1 MNQGPDCDGHGAK
14 PDHEI
19 DTADTVLRPAPPLQ
33 HGQDGPDVEETI
45 SWAPPA
51 SPGSTSPQDGAPSDA
66 LPEDTLA
73 PSDDF
78 IASGL
83 TPAPA
88 PPPTPQ
94 ATDEAPE
101 DPDFIASAPP
111 LSAGSAEPA
120 DLDAAGSPPSFSA
133 PSPADPPPST
143 APESPPWGTYLHS
156 SLSADEDTDATRQ
169 RPIERSDRPADLAP
183 IQRFDQ
189 RPRFHLPTEEDP
201 QSANPAS
208 ASPAGGAGNGTGL
221 PPGVDATARS
231 PRRKLLVPAVA
242 LGCALLL
249 LLGIGTG
256 VGLVWLNRP
265 ESPTASGGPTT
276 EPEQD
281 PADPAQWRPLEDG
294 EQVEGT
300 TEELLQVMSENP
312 LTAATLS
319 VPAGCSLPASEG
331 KVPDEQ
337 LQAYLEAGTSCLE
350 TTWGDALAQQGVEFT
365 GPRVV
370 VYPTAEPPPDS
381 ACAPE
386 TFTGRAPRACIGD
399 DTLYWPAEWDPG
411 FSTTSAVES
420 PQLYMWHLSYSYAVF
435 AVSATSMHTYYGAL
449 LESVEDDT
457 AVADEMRRRYAL
469 QQSCFGAAA
478 AFQQPT
484 GPRPTDRVE
493 EFVTSQEAQA
503 EPTSAAEPSA
513 QSRAAWVNTGK
524 AANGDLSQCST
535 WEAPAD
541 QVG

>member
-1 MNQGPDCDGHGAK
+1 MTQGPDRDGHGAE
-14 PDHEI
+14 PDHE
-19 DTADTVLRPAPPLQ
+19 DTVLRPAVPPQ
-33 HGQDGPDVEETI
+33 HEQDGSDVEETI

-51 SPGSTSPQDGAPSDA
+51 SPVPASPQDGATSDHP
-66 LPEDTLA
+66 PEDTLA

-78 IASGL
+78 IATGL

-88 PPPTPQ
+88 PDPAPQ

-101 DPDFIASAPP
+101 DVDFIASAPP
-111 LSAGSAEPA
+111 
-120 DLDAAGSPPSFSA
+120 
-133 PSPADPPPST
+133 PST
-143 APESPPWGTYLHS
+143 DPESPPWGTYLHS
-156 SLSADEDTDATRQ
+156 SLSADEDTDPDATRQ
-169 RPIERSDRPADLAP
+169 RPIQRSHRPAGLAP

-189 RPRFHLPTEEDP
+189 RPRFHLPEEDA
-201 QSANPAS
+201 QSASPAS
-208 ASPAGGAGNGTGL
+208 ASPAGGAGTGTGL

-265 ESPTASGGPTT
+265 ETPIASGGPTT

-300 TEELLQVMSENP
+300 TEELLRVMGENP

-331 KVPDEQ
+331 KVPDDQ
-337 LQAYLEAGTSCLE
+337 LQAYLESGASCLE
-350 TTWGDALAQQGVEFT
+350 TTWGDALAKQGVEFT
-365 GPRVV
+365 GSRIV
-370 VYPTAEPPPDS
+370 VYPVAEPPTDA

-435 AVSATSMHTYYGAL
+435 AVAATSMHTYYGAL
-449 LESVEDDT
+449 LESAEGDT
-457 AVADEMRRRYAL
+457 ALTDELRRRYAL
-469 QQSCFGAAA
+469 QQSCFGSAA

-503 EPTSAAEPSA
+503 EPASAAEPSA
-513 QSRAAWVNTGK
+513 RSRAAWVNTGK